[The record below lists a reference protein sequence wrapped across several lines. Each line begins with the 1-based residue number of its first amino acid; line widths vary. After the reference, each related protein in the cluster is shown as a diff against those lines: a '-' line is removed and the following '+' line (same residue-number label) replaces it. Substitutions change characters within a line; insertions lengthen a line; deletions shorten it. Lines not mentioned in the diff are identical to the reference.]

1 MLVGDLF
8 EILQCQPLEVAGR
21 VVVGIFVFVVDLVDS
36 AFFFFGLVE
45 EVRGDDAVNV
55 VLLPPDPHGEVG
67 AAAGCTSGEADE
79 GAVGA
84 LHPSLVGDLDPAQ
97 ARNDFPLLPSE
108 VRDGRVTELES
119 PKLLVGSFEAMS
131 DVSRVYLVHVC
142 RRRLT
147 GMGRPAATAYRPRIH
162 HLVSPLSWGVH
173 AVIVVLGSGPPPDVV
188 FVVVFAITVPM
199 HGDVFLAP
207 RLAMER
213 GADEAGEFVS
223 LPLYL
228 ELSAAIRFMQ
238 ARSPGLNGGLAGLCL
253 GDGLGAPMA

>member
-55 VLLPPDPHGEVG
+55 VLLPPDRHGEVG

-84 LHPSLVGDLDPAQ
+84 LHPSLVGDLDPA
-97 ARNDFPLLPSE
+97 RNDFPLLPSE

-119 PKLLVGSFEAMS
+119 PRLLVGSFEAMA
-131 DVSRVYLVHVC
+131 DVSLVDPAHVC
-142 RRRLT
+142 RRRAT
-147 GMGRPAATAYRPRIH
+147 GMGRPAATACSPRIH
-162 HLVSPLSWGVH
+162 HLVVPLSWGGL
-173 AVIVVLGSGPPPDVV
+173 AVIVVLGSGPPAVVV
-188 FVVVFAITVPM
+188 FVVVGGITVPM
-199 HGDVFLAP
+199 HGDVFLAT

-213 GADEAGEFVS
+213 GADEAGVDVI
-223 LPLYL
+223 LPLYF
-228 ELSAAIRFMQ
+228 ELSAAIHFMHS
-238 ARSPGLNGGLAGLCL
+238 RSPGLNGGLAGLCL
-253 GDGLGAPMA
+253 GDGLDAPMA